1 MDASVR
7 VSEGLRGPRVVRTVC
22 TDFQQKV
29 SISVINIDARLHTKV
44 LPLVSDI
51 IFEMIRHLPGESL
64 DFNKG
69 TTPCLLPPHPPP
81 CAYPLLTYWE
91 PRRQP
96 HHSETGTPTPSQALG
111 YNTFG
116 AGGFFGDS
124 EKAPGQ
130 WIQCW
135 SWLSLKVSIFWGKR
149 LQRRYFVR
157 WKLKVGEYR
166 CHNSEMW
173 MWPLQSTE
181 HGDFAPFGPPKKW
194 WLSPKDIGSFPSKMA
209 GVWTSKMSNNP
220 GELEGLCWLMVSQP
234 HPSNK
239 PSVFAPQMNRFHTN
253 SWFGGECLR
262 YVMVQERHSPDVWVE
277 VVTVVWVLTGEVFRS
292 QKVILRNIGNIVHI
306 IYIYICII
314 DKVLA

>member
-1 MDASVR
+1 MLGTTRNVESFVVCDSTTSIIMGPWDHGSPSLGSGSSFQPDGCECQGLRGSQR
-7 VSEGLRGPRVVRTVC
+7 VSEGPRVVRTVC
-22 TDFQQKV
+22 TDFQRKI
-29 SISVINIDARLHTKV
+29 SISVINIDARLHTKG

-51 IFEMIRHLPGESL
+51 IFEMILHLPGGSL

-91 PRRQP
+91 PSRQP
-96 HHSETGTPTPSQALG
+96 HHSETATPTPSQALG

-149 LQRRYFVR
+149 WQRRYLVR
-157 WKLKVGEYR
+157 WKLKVGEHR

-173 MWPLQSTE
+173 MWPFQSTE
-181 HGDFAPFGPPKKW
+181 HGDFAPFDPP
-194 WLSPKDIGSFPSKMA
+194 
-209 GVWTSKMSNNP
+209 N
-220 GELEGLCWLMVSQP
+220 
-234 HPSNK
+234 
-239 PSVFAPQMNRFHTN
+239 
-253 SWFGGECLR
+253 
-262 YVMVQERHSPDVWVE
+262 
-277 VVTVVWVLTGEVFRS
+277 
-292 QKVILRNIGNIVHI
+292 
-306 IYIYICII
+306 
-314 DKVLA
+314 